1 MRAGGVVRH
10 EAIRAVTAAASAV
23 LLVAGGLTI
32 AAAPGH
38 ADEPLPHRVTYSVT
52 AQNPFYASI

>member
-1 MRAGGVVRH
+1 MRH